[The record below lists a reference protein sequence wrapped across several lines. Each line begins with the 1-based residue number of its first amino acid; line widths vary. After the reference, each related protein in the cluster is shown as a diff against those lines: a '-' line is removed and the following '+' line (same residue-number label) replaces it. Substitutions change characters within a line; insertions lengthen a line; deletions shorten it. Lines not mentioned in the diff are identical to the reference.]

1 MLIILMILLLS
12 NCFLNLQANSLDSVT
27 FTGEQIIED
36 TCVTVPIRLI
46 RSANN
51 KMIERKYLLKVV
63 DAQDSII
70 QLNNK
75 YVLQQDTIIN
85 DLKNRILETNRIN
98 NDLEERYKKERTKKI
113 IYGSI
118 AGAFL
123 VATVTSVISISVMR
137 K

>member
-1 MLIILMILLLS
+1 MILLLS
-12 NCFLNLQANSLDSVT
+12 NYFLNLQANNLDSVP

-98 NDLEERYKKERTKKI
+98 NELKERYKKERTKKI

-118 AGAFL
+118 AGALL

>member
-12 NCFLNLQANSLDSVT
+12 NCFLNLQANSLDSIH
-27 FTGEQIIED
+27 FTREQIIED
-36 TCVTVPIRLI
+36 TCVNVPIKLI

-63 DAQDSII
+63 DTQDSII
-70 QLNNK
+70 QLNNE
-75 YVLQQDTIIN
+75 YILQQDTIIN

-98 NDLEERYKKERTKKI
+98 NELEERYKKERTKKI
-113 IYGSI
+113 IYGSV

-123 VATVTSVISISVMR
+123 VATVASIISISIMR

>member
-1 MLIILMILLLS
+1 MILLLS
-12 NCFLNLQANSLDSVT
+12 NCFLNLQANNLDSVPV
-27 FTGEQIIED
+27 TGEQIMED
-36 TCVTVPIRLI
+36 TCVTVPIKLI

-70 QLNNK
+70 CLKTN
-75 YVLQQDTIIN
+75 YILQQDTIIN

-98 NDLEERYKKERTKKI
+98 DELQEQYKKERTKKI
-113 IYGSI
+113 IYGSV

-123 VATVTSVISISVMR
+123 VATVASIISISVMR

>member
-1 MLIILMILLLS
+1 M
-12 NCFLNLQANSLDSVT
+12 
-27 FTGEQIIED
+27 IED

-70 QLNNK
+70 QLNNE

-85 DLKNRILETNRIN
+85 DLKNRIFETNRIN
-98 NDLEERYKKERTKKI
+98 DELQEQYKKERTKKI
-113 IYGSI
+113 IYGSF

-123 VATVTSVISISVMR
+123 VATVVSIISISVMR

>member
-1 MLIILMILLLS
+1 MILLLS
-12 NCFLNLQANSLDSVT
+12 NCFLNLQANNLDSVH

-36 TCVTVPIRLI
+36 TCVSVPIKYI

-70 QLNNK
+70 QLNNE

-98 NDLEERYKKERTKKI
+98 GELQEQYKKERTKKI
-113 IYGSI
+113 IYGSV

-123 VATVTSVISISVMR
+123 VATVTSIISISVMR